1 MNVLITGGASG
12 LGETITN
19 RIANDPDCAIYFT
32 FNRSEVRAKN
42 IEKLY
47 SNAFPI
53 KCDFTNES
61 DVDALSERIKD
72 LNIDV
77 LINNAYTGILI
88 GTYFHKTNPEDF
100 LTEFKNNILP
110 TVKVTQAAL
119 RSFRKKKKGKVITI
133 LTSSLINTPPTG
145 SSVYVSNKA
154 YLEQLTKVWA
164 TENVKYNITSNCVS
178 PAFMLTG
185 FTQDIDERVIEQM
198 KESHPLKQLL
208 TTTEVAETVYF
219 LLNASSQMNGVNIVM
234 NAASNIK

>member
-19 RIANDPDCAIYFT
+19 RIAIDPDCVVYFT
-32 FNRSEVRAKN
+32 FNRSEDRAKN
-42 IEKLY
+42 LEKLY

-61 DVDALSERIKD
+61 DVDALSERIND

-77 LINNAYTGILI
+77 LINNAYTGISI
-88 GTYFHKTNPEDF
+88 GTYFHKTDPEDF
-100 LTEFKNNILP
+100 LTDFKNNILP

-119 RSFRKKKKGKVITI
+119 KSFRKKKKGKVVTI
-133 LTSSLINTPPTG
+133 LTSFLINTPPTG

-154 YLEQLTKVWA
+154 YLQQLTKVWA

-185 FTQDIDERVIEQM
+185 FTQDVDERVIEQM

-208 TTTEVAETVYF
+208 TTAEVAETVYF
-219 LLNASSQMNGVNIVM
+219 LLNAPSQMNGVNIVM